1 MNIKQVKVYS
11 PGSIAN
17 LGPGFDVFGIALDSL
32 GDFVYLRQIQEPVVE
47 MTIKGIGA
55 EKIPIKPEINSSGAV
70 LLKVMKDY
78 ELQNGFR
85 VDIRKGLPSSAGVG
99 SSGASAAATS
109 MAVNEL
115 MDLGLSPKQ
124 LIELASYGEGA
135 VAGHPHADNVA
146 ASLMGGFVM
155 VGEGCD
161 VIRMDAPGIGI
172 VVLVPQI
179 HIPNKTRTARELLP
193 EKVNLAD
200 AVKNIGHA
208 TRMTAAVALRDPV
221 LFGKSICDSLIEPH
235 RAVMIPHF
243 WDVKEAALRAGAYGC
258 SISGGGPSIFAVGEP
273 VGDIAKA
280 MTKAFKDVPS
290 KIYHTQPTNR
300 GAMVI

>member
-280 MTKAFKDVPS
+280 MTKAFKDVLS
-290 KIYHTQPTNR
+290 KIFHTQPTNR

>member
-32 GDFVYLRQIQEPVVE
+32 GDFVYLTQIHEPVVE

-55 EKIPIKPEINSSGAV
+55 ENIPNKPEINSSGAV
-70 LLKVMKDY
+70 LLKVMRDY
-78 ELQNGFR
+78 DLQNGFS
-85 VDIRKGLPSSAGVG
+85 VEIRKGLPSSAGVG
-99 SSGASAAATS
+99 SSGASAAATAI
-109 MAVNEL
+109 AVNEL
-115 MDLGLSPKQ
+115 MELGLSLKQ
-124 LIELASYGEGA
+124 LVQLASYGEGA

-146 ASLMGGFVM
+146 ASIMGGFVM
-155 VGEGCD
+155 VDEGCD

-172 VVLVPQI
+172 VVLVPEI

-193 EKVNLAD
+193 ENVKLSD
-200 AVKNIGHA
+200 AIKNIGHA
-208 TRMTAAVALRDPV
+208 TRMTAAVALHDPV

-243 WDVKEAALRAGAYGC
+243 WEVKEAALRAGAYGC

-280 MTKAFKDVPS
+280 MMNAFKDIPS

>member
-32 GDFVYLRQIQEPVVE
+32 GDFVYLRQIQESVVE
-47 MTIKGIGA
+47 MAIKGIGA

-115 MDLGLSPKQ
+115 MDLGLSPNQ

-258 SISGGGPSIFAVGEP
+258 SISGGGPSIFAVGEH

>member
-47 MTIKGIGA
+47 MAIKGIGA

>member
-1 MNIKQVKVYS
+1 VNIKQVKVYS

-32 GDFVYLRQIQEPVVE
+32 GDFVYLRQIQKPVVE
-47 MTIKGIGA
+47 MAIKGIGA